1 MEIIK
6 KCPYCGG
13 EIPEEAQKCKHC
25 GEWITP
31 PAQPVQQVVVNQ
43 VEPQSS
49 NGIGI
54 AGFVISLVCIFLC
67 WIPILNFIVWLP
79 GMILSLIGIF
89 KKPRGL
95 AIAGLVISCIIAVIM
110 IAEIGLIST
119 AIFEEY
125 LR

>member
-13 EIPEEAQKCKHC
+13 EVSEEAQKCKHC

-31 PAQPVQQVVVNQ
+31 PAQPVQQQVVVNQ
-43 VEPQSS
+43 VEPQPS

-67 WIPILNFIVWLP
+67 WIPGLNIIVWLV
-79 GMILSLIGIF
+79 GFILSLIGIF

-95 AIAGLVISCIIAVIM
+95 AIAGLVISSIMAVIM
-110 IAEIGLIST
+110 VAILGAITL
-119 AIFEEY
+119 AIFENI
-125 LR
+125 

>member
-31 PAQPVQQVVVNQ
+31 PAQPVQQQVVVNQ
-43 VEPQSS
+43 VEPQPS

-67 WIPILNFIVWLP
+67 WIPGLNIIVWLV
-79 GMILSLIGIF
+79 GFILSLIGIF

-95 AIAGLVISCIIAVIM
+95 AIAGLVISSIMAVIM
-110 IAEIGLIST
+110 VAILGAITL
-119 AIFEEY
+119 AIFENI
-125 LR
+125 